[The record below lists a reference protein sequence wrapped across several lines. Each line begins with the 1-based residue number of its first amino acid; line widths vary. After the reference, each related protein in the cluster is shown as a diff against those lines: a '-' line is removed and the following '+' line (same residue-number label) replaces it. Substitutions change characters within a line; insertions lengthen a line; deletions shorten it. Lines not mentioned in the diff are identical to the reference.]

1 MNTST
6 PATPDT
12 TGWWN
17 SPFRIFQTNLREIDA
32 ALDERNVVRQIRELG
47 ANAWL
52 LNTAGIVSFYPS
64 QLPFQHPSP
73 WLRERPSGDLIGDAV
88 REAHAND
95 VRVTS
100 RADFS
105 KVHQDVYEAHPDWCF
120 VSASGTHQI
129 YNGLYST
136 CPSGPYYQEKSFE
149 ILGEVLDRYP
159 VDGFFFNWFNF
170 SQRDYSGT
178 YHGICQCVHCRRRF
192 AERYGMP
199 LPTTEDW
206 GDPAY
211 LRWREYTRETL
222 EDLAGRIRA
231 FIKGRNPNV
240 CLILRQNPDVI
251 MHEVNNAVDRPLPL
265 WVYWA
270 GEVGRESRTA
280 HPDKP
285 VVINAV
291 MFLDIPYRFSAE
303 QPGLVGLHLA
313 QTIAQGVNPY
323 AYVVGT
329 PDQPDRKNFAIVRDM
344 LRFHRDHAAD
354 YAGLRSAAKVAI
366 ISSLRSEERYG
377 RAEGVARVQKARRGA
392 FRALLESH
400 IPFDILP
407 DDQLVAAARDGR
419 LDRYDAL
426 VLPNVAALDDE
437 QLAVLDVYVHR
448 GGGLVATYDSAGFDG
463 DGKARDEVGLRSLG
477 ATRVLAR
484 REGPGAMRSA
494 YLRLTPREDLPG
506 FEDTDLVALDR
517 AFLYVEPRDGA
528 LTSLTLIPPS
538 RYGPPE
544 KTYWEIETD
553 QPGRLAYG
561 YGQGKTEYFPWPID
575 ALFYDLSL
583 PEHRALLAH
592 AVERVSKGGRQ
603 VVTNAPPQVEIVV
616 GEQPAT
622 GRTIVHLINY
632 SGHQERS
639 FHDPLEIRDI
649 RIELPQSSG
658 HTRASSAQLGATLP
672 VQSTDGRLSFTLP
685 RLGLFDMVVLG

>member
-1 MNTST
+1 MST
-6 PATPDT
+6 RAAGPEA

-17 SPFRIFQTNLREIDA
+17 RPFRIFQTNLREIDA
-32 ALDERNVVRQIRELG
+32 ALDERRLVRQITALG

-64 QLPFQHPSP
+64 ALTFQHPSP
-73 WLRERPSGDLIGDAV
+73 WLRERASGDLIGDAV

-95 VRVTS
+95 VRVIS

-120 VSASGTHQI
+120 VSAGGRHQI

-136 CPSGPYYQEKSFE
+136 CPSGPYYQEKSLA
-149 ILGEVLDRYP
+149 IIGEVLDRYP

-170 SQRDYSGT
+170 SQRDYSGV
-178 YHGICQCVHCRRRF
+178 YHGICQCVHCHRRF
-192 AERYGMP
+192 SERYGML
-199 LPTTEDW
+199 LPAEEDW
-206 GDPAY
+206 SNPAY
-211 LRWREYTRETL
+211 LPWRAYTRETL
-222 EDLAGRIRA
+222 EELAGRVRTL
-231 FIKGRNPNV
+231 IKQRNSNA

-291 MFLDIPYRFSAE
+291 MFLDLPYRFSAE

-313 QTIAQGVNPY
+313 QTMAQGVNPY

-329 PDQPDRKNFAIVRDM
+329 PDQPDRKNFPIVGSM
-344 LRFHRDHAAD
+344 LRFHRDHQQY
-354 YAGLRSAAKVAI
+354 YAGLRSAARVAI

-377 RAEGVARVQKARRGA
+377 RSEGIAKVQKARRGA
-392 FRALLESH
+392 FRALVESH

-407 DDQLVAAARDGR
+407 DDLLPAAARDGR

-437 QLAVLDVYVHR
+437 QLAVLDAYVER
-448 GGGLVATYDSAGFDG
+448 GGGLVATYDTAGFDG
-463 DGKARDEVGLRSLG
+463 AGLTRAEVGLRSLG
-477 ATRVLAR
+477 AAGVLAR

-494 YLRLTPREDLPG
+494 YLRLTQREDLPDS
-506 FEDTDLVALDR
+506 EETDLVALDR

-528 LTSLTLIPPS
+528 APSLTLIPPS

-544 KTYWEIETD
+544 KTYWEIETN
-553 QPGRLAYG
+553 QPGRLAYC
-561 YGQGKTEYFPWPID
+561 YGHGKTVYFPWPVD
-575 ALFYDLSL
+575 ALFFDLSL
-583 PEHRALLAH
+583 PEHRGLLAQ
-592 AVERVSKGGRQ
+592 AVIEVSQGGRQ
-603 VVTNAPPQVEIVV
+603 IITSAPPQVEVTI
-616 GEQPAT
+616 GEQPDSN
-622 GRTIVHLINY
+622 RTILHLINY

-649 RIELPQSSG
+649 RLELPGVANRNRVYS
-658 HTRASSAQLGATLP
+658 TQLGATLP
-672 VQSTDGRLSFTLP
+672 ANTGNGMLSFTLP
-685 RLGLFDMVVLG
+685 RLGLFDMVVLE

>member
-1 MNTST
+1 MNT
-6 PATPDT
+6 PAPVVPVT

-17 SPFRIFQTNLREIDA
+17 QPFRIFQTNLREIDA
-32 ALDERNVVRQIRELG
+32 ALDERKVVQQIRDLG

-64 QLPFQHPSP
+64 KLPFQHPSP
-73 WLRERPSGDLIGDAV
+73 WLRERQSGDLIGDAV

-95 VRVTS
+95 VRVIS

-120 VSASGTHQI
+120 VSATGQHQI
-129 YNGLYST
+129 YNGFYST

-149 ILGEVLDRYP
+149 ILGEVLERYP

-178 YHGICQCVHCRRRF
+178 NHGICQCVHCRRRF
-192 AERYGMP
+192 TERYDLE
-199 LPTTEDW
+199 LPAAEDW
-206 GDPAY
+206 SNPAY

-222 EDLAGRIRA
+222 EDLAGRIRS
-231 FIKGRNPNV
+231 FIKERNPNV

-270 GEVGRESRTA
+270 GEVTRESRTA

-291 MFLDIPYRFSAE
+291 MFLDLPYRFSAE

-329 PDQPDRKNFAIVRDM
+329 PDQPDCKNFPMVRTM
-344 LRFHRDHAAD
+344 LHFHRDNEAY

-377 RAEGVARVQKARRGA
+377 RAEGVAKVQKARRGA
-392 FRALLESH
+392 FRALVESH

-407 DDQLVAAARDGR
+407 DDLIVAAARDRR

-426 VLPNVAALDDE
+426 VLPNVATLDDE
-437 QLAVLDVYVHR
+437 QLAALDAYVER
-448 GGGLVATYDSAGFDG
+448 GGGLVATYDTAAFDAE
-463 DGKARDEVGLRSLG
+463 GKPRAAFGLRSLG
-477 ATRVLAR
+477 AARVLAR

-494 YLRLTPREDLPG
+494 YLRLQPGEIPG
-506 FEDTDLVALDR
+506 FADTDFVALDR
-517 AFLYVEPRDGA
+517 AFLYVEPRPDA
-528 LTSLTLIPPS
+528 TAAMTLIPPS

-544 KTYWEIETD
+544 KTYWDIETD
-553 QPGRLAYG
+553 QPGLLWQR
-561 YGQGKTEYFPWPID
+561 YGQGRTAYFPWPVD
-575 ALFYDLSL
+575 ALFFDLSL

-592 AVERVSKGGRQ
+592 AVEQVSKGGRQ
-603 VVTNAPPQVEIVV
+603 VVTNAPPQVEVVV
-616 GEQPAT
+616 GEQQAT
-622 GRTIVHLINY
+622 GRTILHLINY

-649 RIELPQSSG
+649 RLEVAAPSG
-658 HTRASSAQLGATLP
+658 CTRAFSVQLGEALP
-672 VQSTDGRLSFTLP
+672 AQVTEGRLTLTLP
-685 RLGLFDMVVLG
+685 RLGLFDMVVLE

>member
-1 MNTST
+1 MEQ
-6 PATPDT
+6 P
-12 TGWWN
+12 TGWWTR
-17 SPFRIFQTNLREIDA
+17 PFRIFQTNLREIDA
-32 ALDERNVVRQIRELG
+32 GLNERMVVRRITELG

-73 WLRERPSGDLIGDAV
+73 WLRERDSGDLIGDAV

-95 VRVTS
+95 VRVIS

-120 VSASGTHQI
+120 VSARSQQQI

-136 CPSGPYYQEKSFE
+136 CPSGPYYQEKSLE
-149 ILGEVLDRYP
+149 IIGEVLDHYP

-178 YHGICQCVHCRRRF
+178 YHGICQCVHCHRRF
-192 AERYGMP
+192 TERFSMP
-199 LPTTEDW
+199 LPTEEDW
-206 GDPAY
+206 KNPAY
-211 LRWREYTRETL
+211 LQWRQYTRETL
-222 EDLAGRIRA
+222 EELAGRIRT
-231 FIKGRNPNV
+231 FIKSRNPNT

-280 HPDKP
+280 HPEKP

-291 MFLDIPYRFSAE
+291 MFLDLPYRFSAE
-303 QPGLVGLHLA
+303 QPGLVGLHMA
-313 QTIAQGVNPY
+313 QTLAQGVNPY

-329 PDQPDRKNFAIVRDM
+329 PDQPDRKNFAIVGSM
-344 LRFHRDHAAD
+344 LQFHRDHQRYYD
-354 YAGLRSAAKVAI
+354 GLRSSARTAI
-366 ISSLRSEERYG
+366 VSSLRSEERYG
-377 RAEGVARVQKARRGA
+377 RAEGIAKVQKARRGA

-407 DDQLVAAARDGR
+407 DEQLAAAAQDGR
-419 LDRYDAL
+419 LDRYDTL
-426 VLPNVAALDDE
+426 VLPNVAVLDDE
-437 QLAVLDVYVHR
+437 QCAVLDAYVER

-463 DGKARDEVGLRSLG
+463 DGNARQQLGLRSLG
-477 ATRVLAR
+477 AARVLAR
-484 REGPGAMRSA
+484 RDGAGAMRSA
-494 YLRLTPREDLPG
+494 YLRLTQREDLPG
-506 FEDTDLVALDR
+506 ADDADLVALDR
-517 AFLYVEPRDGA
+517 AFLYVEPRAGA
-528 LTSLTLIPPS
+528 TVSLPLIPPS

-553 QPGRLAYG
+553 QPGRLAYQFG
-561 YGQGKTEYFPWPID
+561 KGKTVYFPWPID
-575 ALFYDLSL
+575 ALFFDLSL
-583 PEHRALLAH
+583 PEHRGLLAQ
-592 AVERVSKGGRQ
+592 AVAQTARGGRQ
-603 VVTNAPPQVEIVV
+603 IITNAPPQVEVTI
-616 GEQPAT
+616 GEQEEI
-622 GRTIVHLINY
+622 GRTILHLINY

-649 RIELPQSSG
+649 RLEVVGAASQ
-658 HTRASSAQLGATLP
+658 TRVYSAQLADYLP
-672 VQSTDGRLSFTLP
+672 AEVVDGRLSFTLP
-685 RLGLFDMVVLG
+685 RLGLFDMLVLE